1 MKARL
6 LVLVVVL
13 GLMCVPV
20 LADSV
25 GLVTFTYTGIVGS
38 VVDVNGAL
46 DSSIFVGQSFSG
58 SYTFDPTTPD
68 SLPFASSNIGLYEW
82 RNNFVMGFTADFSI
96 GNYAFGLSPIDPSG
110 QVTISD
116 NNGPILPNNII
127 EDAYIAAGQ
136 LVQTSGPLFPL
147 AGGQA
152 NWGISFKTET
162 NLAVITSDALPIIPP
177 DISLFETNV
186 FSFTNNPGEI
196 VIKGVI
202 TSLEVA
208 SVPEPSTFTLLAVGL
223 MGLGVFRKRF
233 S

>member
-1 MKARL
+1 MKVRF
-6 LVLVVVL
+6 LVLAIVL
-13 GLMCVPV
+13 GLVSV
-20 LADSV
+20 AALADSV

-38 VVDVNGAL
+38 VMAVNGAL

-68 SLPFASSNIGLYEW
+68 PFFNDNSNIGHYLW
-82 RNNFVMGFTADFSI
+82 NNATVMGFTADFSI

-208 SVPEPSTFTLLAVGL
+208 SVPEPATLTLLAGGL
-223 MGLGVFRKRF
+223 LAGVAFRKRF